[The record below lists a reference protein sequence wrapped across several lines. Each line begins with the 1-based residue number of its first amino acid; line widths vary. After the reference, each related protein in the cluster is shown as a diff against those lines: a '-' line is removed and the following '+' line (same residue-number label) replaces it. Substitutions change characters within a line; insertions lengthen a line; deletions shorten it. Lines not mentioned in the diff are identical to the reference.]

1 MVMIMNFTKNI
12 ENNENISVL
21 SLLPVKWI
29 VYTVYI
35 ICYYKMHLFSSVVI
49 HVVVIRRCC
58 VEWFSNVCGN
68 VFKTWP
74 LLWFG
79 VLAFRHHLKV
89 AVKMIFKKII
99 SYRILHIFSLRKV
112 SKTYKSLANSGF
124 LILCPF
130 FTWACNSLLRIPG
143 YGVSPTA
150 NKLFILKL
158 FT

>member
-74 LLWFG
+74 LLWFS
-79 VLAFRHHLKV
+79 VPAFRHHPKV
-89 AVKMIFKKII
+89 AVKDDRNILQDITHFNITKSQQNLQII
-99 SYRILHIFSLRKV
+99 SQLWFSHSVSIFHLSL
-112 SKTYKSLANSGF
+112 
-124 LILCPF
+124 
-130 FTWACNSLLRIPG
+130 
-143 YGVSPTA
+143 
-150 NKLFILKL
+150 
-158 FT
+158 